1 MTPQEIFDTVARH
14 LFTQGERA
22 GIVLEDDP
30 TDDDKYANK
39 GFSCRY
45 RAPGGA
51 KCAVGVL
58 IPDEV
63 YSFNMEERG
72 VNDVYYAFAAVLPLW
87 MGENLKLL
95 ASLQSVHDDFCYW
108 QSTGSLRAALA
119 NVADFYNLNASVLDN
134 LVLPSDE
141 R

>member
-22 GIVLEDDP
+22 GIVL
-30 TDDDKYANK
+30 DDDADDDS
-39 GFSCRY
+39 GRGFFSCRY

-58 IPDEV
+58 IPDEA

-72 VNDVYYAFAAVLPLW
+72 IADVYYFFSAVLPVW
-87 MGENLKLL
+87 MGDNVKLL
-95 ASLQSVHDDFCYW
+95 ASLQSVHDDFSYW
-108 QSTGSLRAALA
+108 ESTGSMREALT
-119 NVADFYNLNASVLDN
+119 NVADFYHLDASVLDN